1 VWLVPLVWLAGRARP
16 AFLLR
21 LCDPMT
27 SDLRWICAVHP
38 LIPAQSAG
46 RQISPPEA
54 LRYRLA

>member
-1 VWLVPLVWLAGRARP
+1 VWLVPLVWLVSLVWL

-21 LCDPMT
+21 LWDPMT

-54 LRYRLA
+54 LRFRLA